1 MAPLS
6 LTLDRHSGVPVYR
19 QLVEQVRFQV
29 ASGVLRSGDELPSTR
44 SIGSS
49 HGVNPMTVSKAFA
62 ELERLGVVERRPGRP
77 HIVAARTAEANR
89 ADLEEELRRAL
100 AAGASAARRLGV
112 DRARALRVF
121 GALFDAA
128 EGPLGG
134 PLGGPNDWPERE
146 D

>member
-6 LTLDRHSGVPVYR
+6 LPLARHSGVPVYR

-29 ASGVLRSGDELPSTR
+29 ASGVLRSGDELPSPR

-49 HGVNPMTVSKAFA
+49 HGVNP
-62 ELERLGVVERRPGRP
+62 L
-77 HIVAARTAEANR
+77 TAEANR
-89 ADLEEELRRAL
+89 AELEEELRRAR
-100 AAGASAARRLGV
+100 AAGASAARRLGG